1 MQSTTITWIG
11 ILFASLLVVVQALLS
26 LVLKLGLG
34 SKLLLSSLRAGIQ
47 LSLVGILLHW
57 VFKSQSILVFALVI
71 TSMILVGSQ
80 TSMSRIQLRYSG
92 LWLDC
97 FFSLGI
103 NSLFVLL
110 YALVFVIRPSSGY
123 RPQEMIPL
131 AGMLIG
137 NSLSGITLSLDQFTS
152 QLHHRR
158 EEVETWLSYGATRWE
173 AVQDLIRDSVR
184 TGMTPIL
191 SSMSVA
197 GIVSLPG
204 ALTGQLLAGEDPSRA
219 VRYQII
225 ILFLLLCVT
234 FLGSISVILFAF
246 RRLMS
251 RNHQVIELKL

>member
-1 MQSTTITWIG
+1 MQSTSITWMG
-11 ILFASLLVVVQALLS
+11 ILFASLLVVAQAVIS

-34 SKLLLSSLRAGIQ
+34 SKLLLSSFRAGIQ
-47 LSLVGILLHW
+47 LSLVGIFLHW
-57 VFKSQSILVFALVI
+57 VFKSQNPLILALVI
-71 TSMILVGSQ
+71 ASMILVGSQ
-80 TSMSRIQLRYSG
+80 TSMSRVQLRYSG

-103 NSLFVLL
+103 NSIFVLL
-110 YALVFVIRPSSGY
+110 YGVIFVLRPNDGY
-123 RPQEMIPL
+123 RPQEVIPL

-158 EEVETWLSYGATRWE
+158 EEVETWLSHGATRWE
-173 AVQDLIRDSVR
+173 AIQDLIRDSVR

-219 VRYQII
+219 VKYQII

-234 FLGSISVILFAF
+234 FLGSICAILFAF
-246 RRLMS
+246 RRLINQ
-251 RNHQVIELKL
+251 NHQLIELRL